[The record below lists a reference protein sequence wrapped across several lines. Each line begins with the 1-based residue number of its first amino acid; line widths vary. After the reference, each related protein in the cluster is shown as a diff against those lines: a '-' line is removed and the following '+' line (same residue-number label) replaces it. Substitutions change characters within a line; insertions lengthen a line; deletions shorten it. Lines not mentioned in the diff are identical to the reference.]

1 MDKTKAPEGKTDIGQ
16 SLKRKILEL
25 AMASTSNFSI
35 QILPYLCFSKVGV
48 FNQWSN

>member
-25 AMASTSNFSI
+25 AMASPSNFS
-35 QILPYLCFSKVGV
+35 L
-48 FNQWSN
+48 